1 MLCIKCGI
9 REAIYKGLCEDCIWE
24 TLVIEKPGSIT
35 FTSCPKCGAI
45 KAGNYWAHHDAQDR
59 WSKKVYELFTV
70 NDPFKIKSFGP
81 IELNKIEDTAY
92 IRIRIRR
99 DDAEEKEFLLEI
111 PYRKES
117 ISCPTC
123 NKVTGSYYES
133 KVQLR
138 GFMEKMSPEIN
149 LIHQELLRMVENNQK
164 KDPESFVSKSVQLKE
179 GIDIYLGKKKDGDT
193 FAREIQS
200 KTICNVVVSSSLAGI
215 KDGKQFF
222 RFTYMIRILDIEP
235 GSLIF
240 FDNTKYIYQGKR
252 PGGIYVTD
260 LKNGKITLINK
271 RLIDFDK
278 LKETGEKASRER
290 FIVINRTENETNLM
304 NERTYNQ
311 ITLKRIIK
319 EDQIELFFYEDNYYE
334 ILGDI

>member
-1 MLCIKCGI
+1 MLCIKCGT
-9 REAIYKGLCEDCIWE
+9 RDAVYKGLCESCVWE
-24 TLVIEKPGSIT
+24 GLAFDKPGSIT
-35 FTSCPKCGAI
+35 FTSCPKCGAV
-45 KAGNYWAHHDAQDR
+45 KVVNYWAHHEAHER
-59 WSKKVYELFTV
+59 WSRKVYELFRV
-70 NDPFKIKSFGP
+70 NEPFKIESFSP

-92 IRIRIRR
+92 LKATVKR
-99 DDAEEKEFLLEI
+99 DELDSKTFPLEI
-111 PYRKES
+111 PYKREL

-138 GFMEKMSPEIN
+138 GFSEKMSPEIN
-149 LIHQELLRMVENNQK
+149 NIHEELLKMVENNQK
-164 KDPESFVSKSVQLKE
+164 KDPESFVSKSVQLRE

-240 FDNTKYIYQGKR
+240 FDNVKYIYQGKR

-260 LKNGKITLINK
+260 LKKGEITLINK
-271 RLIDFDK
+271 RIIDFDK
-278 LKETGEKASRER
+278 LRETGEKAQKEK
-290 FIVINRTENETNLM
+290 FIVLDRTENETNLM
-304 NERTYNQ
+304 NERTYSQ
-311 ITLKRIIK
+311 ITLKSVIK
-319 EDQIELFFYEDNYYE
+319 EDQVELFFYEDNYYG
-334 ILGDI
+334 ILGDK